1 MGSIHTYLSDLQATL
16 DRLPRERIEHVVHLL
31 HEARLRRQH
40 VFILGN
46 GGSASTASHFVCDLA
61 KNTRRAGWPG
71 FRVIGLT
78 DNMAILTAYA
88 NDDGY
93 ERVFA
98 EQLISLVQAG
108 DVVIA
113 ISTSGNSPNV
123 LEAVE
128 AANAHGATT
137 IGFTGFSGG
146 RLASLVQW
154 NVHVDCS
161 CIEHVEDIHLM
172 LEHMI
177 CKSLRDEAEQLGRP
191 AEAALPEA
199 GPAVLDGLGTDGEWR
214 RTLGELRQVLH
225 DGKDLSNLLQTAL
238 LLTVENVGAQSG
250 SLMVLDEAGNL
261 VEGAVAYAGE
271 VRQPT
276 LNQLVDTVRRGLAG
290 WVFRNGQP
298 ALVEDTQRD
307 PRWLPLEWDDP
318 KASPRSAISVP
329 LLSGEKVMGVLTLVK
344 PDTRRFTQADLA
356 QLSAIAANI
365 SHGARDIGPAQKDG
379 DGSQQ
384 SEEKPVPLERGIADR
399 LAAAAI
405 QREGNGGKAES
416 G

>member
-1 MGSIHTYLSDLQATL
+1 MGTIDTYMSDLQATL
-16 DRLPRERIEHVVHLL
+16 DRLPRDRVEHVVHLL
-31 HEARLRRQH
+31 HEARLSRRH

-78 DNMAILTAYA
+78 DNVAILTAYA
-88 NDDGY
+88 NDDGF

-98 EQLISLVQAG
+98 EQLIGLMQSG

-128 AANAHGATT
+128 AANLRGATT

-154 NVHVDCS
+154 NVHVESDCV
-161 CIEHVEDIHLM
+161 EHVEDVHLM

-177 CKSLRDEAEQLGRP
+177 CKALRDEAEQLGRSSD
-191 AEAALPEA
+191 AVLPEA
-199 GPAVLDGLGTDGEWR
+199 VPAVLDGLGTDGKWR
-214 RTLGELRQVLH
+214 RTLSALRQGLYE
-225 DGKDLSNLLQTAL
+225 GKDLSNLLQEAL

-271 VRQPT
+271 VRPPAPHQLADT
-276 LNQLVDTVRRGLAG
+276 LRRGLAG
-290 WVFRNGQP
+290 WVFRNGNP

-307 PRWLPLEWDDP
+307 PRWLASEWD
-318 KASPRSAISVP
+318 ALNAPRSAISVP
-329 LLSGEKVMGVLTLVK
+329 LIGGERVIGVLTLVN
-344 PDTRRFTQADLA
+344 PDTRRFTERDLA
-356 QLSAIAANI
+356 LLSALAGGISLSAGAPPIPPRAEGVKQRSELRAA
-365 SHGARDIGPAQKDG
+365 PAQG
-379 DGSQQ
+379 AGAAWPRMTEV
-384 SEEKPVPLERGIADR
+384 SEA
-399 LAAAAI
+399 
-405 QREGNGGKAES
+405 EGEP
-416 G
+416 